1 MNIVM
6 IAVLALAASPQAPS
20 PEPVTLR
27 LVSAPKKGAGELK
40 FEGKAIF
47 PDGIALKGTLY
58 RSEERLVEG
67 VLAPELS
74 EIASEVA
81 AVEGRRVAFT
91 LAIKDPGQY
100 RLVVELRE
108 DLQEPDLV
116 KAITSSLPG
125 KWTFDQAVWGD
136 EFVGPLGSKLRDF
149 DGQVDQ
155 SIAMIRRFAQASAS
169 SQAWKE
175 QYPLLDKELGAFL
188 KKFDQTTLER
198 VFPAA
203 VLELRCSMRNLKG
216 NAEAMMF
223 NQDGSCKG
231 SIDYRTQK
239 PTKTIHAEDFTFEA
253 ILKEVEAARAA
264 AGREFVL
271 WLIKD
276 SRRSGVRPELTALL
290 RSEAKHPGISPHVEA
305 LDGFKEADGVEKQI
319 RGK

>member
-1 MNIVM
+1 MSIVM
-6 IAVLALAASPQAPS
+6 MAALALAASQTPS
-20 PEPVTLR
+20 PDPVALR
-27 LVSAPKKGAGELK
+27 MVSAPKKGAGELK
-40 FEGKAIF
+40 FEGKAVF
-47 PDGIALKGTLY
+47 PDGVVLKAMLY
-58 RSEERLVEG
+58 RAEERLAEG
-67 VLAPELS
+67 GLAPELA
-74 EIASEVA
+74 EIAAEVA
-81 AVEGRRVAFT
+81 TVEGRRVAFT
-91 LAIKDPGQY
+91 MAIKDPGQY

-116 KAITSSLPG
+116 KAITNTLGG

-136 EFVGPLGSKLRDF
+136 DFAGPLGSKLRDF
-149 DGQVDQ
+149 DAQVDA
-155 SIAMIRRFAQASAS
+155 SLSMIRRFAQASAS
-169 SQAWKE
+169 MPAWKE
-175 QYPLLDKELGAFL
+175 SYPLLDKELGAFL
-188 KKFDQTTLER
+188 KKFDQTPLER
-198 VFPAA
+198 VYPAA
-203 VLELRCSMRNLKG
+203 VQELRLSMRNLKG